1 VIIPIINTAVSP
13 TAFLLKVKPP
23 FQLRDFRIE
32 IACVYMV
39 LFCTRGHIVSFP
51 MEDKYARAILA
62 RGFEVSKKAPFVTER
77 RYLNVGSDYS
87 VYT

>member
-39 LFCTRGHIVSFP
+39 LFCTRGQIVSFP
-51 MEDKYARAILA
+51 MEDK
-62 RGFEVSKKAPFVTER
+62 VTFLYPLDLDWEK
-77 RYLNVGSDYS
+77 
-87 VYT
+87 